1 MMARPIHHFLKEFGS
16 ESGEAPFQPPL
27 ARPALVAAQV
37 PAAEA
42 APTPAPVS
50 PPDTLAIKVKEAY
63 QQGLAAGRAL
73 EREASEAQ
81 AAELAV
87 DLERRLE
94 SVRSTFSTALA
105 ENLATELRTG
115 IEAASARMSSHIATA
130 LAPFLREGLAQAA
143 IESFVKEIGGM
154 IDTAEGLSV
163 EVACPKE
170 IIEPLRERLAETMA
184 ARGAP
189 PGSVRCVPGDTADIR
204 VTLNETV
211 IETRL
216 AEWLLRLE
224 GVLR

>member
-27 ARPALVAAQV
+27 ARPALVAAHARAPETVAV
-37 PAAEA
+37 P
-42 APTPAPVS
+42 

-105 ENLATELRTG
+105 ENLAVELRTG

-154 IDTAEGLSV
+154 IDTTEGLSV

-170 IIEPLRERLAETMA
+170 IIEPLRERLAEAMA